1 MSIAPAADII
11 HVWTEHGT
19 PIRLVWA
26 GNRYRV
32 VGAEPIRITAVHDV
46 LTRPAEQLVGW
57 SVIARAERNR
67 TDLRIFRLQ
76 RHGAGWVLIDLDPA

>member
-19 PIRLVWA
+19 PTRLFWA

-32 VGAEPIRITAVHDV
+32 VGAEQIRTA
-46 LTRPAEQLVGW
+46 PAQDAPWRTWPSNCRVG
-57 SVIARAERNR
+57 
-67 TDLRIFRLQ
+67 Q
-76 RHGAGWVLIDLDPA
+76 